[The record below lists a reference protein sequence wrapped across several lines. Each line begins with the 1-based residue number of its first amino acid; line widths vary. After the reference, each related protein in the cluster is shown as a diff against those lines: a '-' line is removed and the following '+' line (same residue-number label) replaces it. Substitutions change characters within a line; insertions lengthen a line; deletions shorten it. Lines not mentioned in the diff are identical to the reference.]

1 MARAGIGEIIVTEGA
16 LIRNYPDLKA
26 IPLIPEVR
34 TNSLLAWKKNVPLTH
49 PTQAFINE
57 FLQGE

>member
-34 TNSLLAWKKNVPLTH
+34 TNSLLAWKKCTLD
-49 PTQAFINE
+49 E
-57 FLQGE
+57 FYTGIHQRILQEE